1 MPMIEV
7 TTSEKINKEI
17 ADKIIEIVNNEQ
29 RTNYRE
35 K

>member
-17 ADKIIEIVNNEQ
+17 ADKIKKLSSA
-29 RTNYRE
+29 RE
-35 K
+35 G